1 MKKLFILPFFAI
13 VLLACNSQH
22 GKNWNANNS
31 ASDKHQDAT
40 ESEKLVLN
48 NGAKWKVD
56 DITSGNVKNLQA
68 IVKEFESGN
77 DTSLQA
83 YKNVGDDLQ
92 KGLTKMISECKMKGP
107 DHEALHKWLEPLI
120 ADVAKL
126 KQASVENIAAQS
138 FAVIKVQ
145 ADLYN
150 QYFE

>member
-22 GKNWNANNS
+22 GRNWNANNP

-56 DITSGNVKNLQA
+56 DITSSNVKNLQV
-68 IVKEFESGN
+68 IVKGFESGN
-77 DTSLQA
+77 DKSLQA
-83 YKNVGDDLQ
+83 YKKADDDLQ
-92 KGLTKMISECKMKGP
+92 NGLTKMISECKMQGP
-107 DHEALHKWLEPLI
+107 DHEALHKWLEPLME
-120 ADVAKL
+120 DVAKL
-126 KQASVENIAAQS
+126 KQASAENIASQS
-138 FAVIKVQ
+138 FAAIKVQ